1 MQKQQ
6 SPPATREDAFTLL
19 RHPTPLLDIE
29 GDTPMQ
35 RDLSP
40 EEARSGVVS
49 GRVITVLIVSFLGA
63 LAALS
68 GIWFFFFRGTA
79 G

>member
-1 MQKQQ
+1 
-6 SPPATREDAFTLL
+6 
-19 RHPTPLLDIE
+19 
-29 GDTPMQ
+29 MQ

-49 GRVITVLIVSFLGA
+49 GRVVTVLLISSLGA
-63 LAALS
+63 LGALS
-68 GIWFFFFRGTA
+68 AVWFFFFRGTA

>member
-1 MQKQQ
+1 
-6 SPPATREDAFTLL
+6 
-19 RHPTPLLDIE
+19 
-29 GDTPMQ
+29 MQ

-49 GRVITVLIVSFLGA
+49 GRVITVLIVSFIGA